1 MPCAHAALRIPRKLL
16 TEITKH
22 HGPEFVKIGV
32 RPGSVD
38 WFFDKHHIEVKD
50 VINDPADYDFDDDQE
65 DDDYQYPK
73 YRKLLEQV
81 VTEVDHL
88 RERWEELEDHLPPTL
103 FSVSMKSDAMDTIL
117 QIAKIINAP
126 SNPAA
131 VRMSGG
137 TPDYHVVRYCTDSGL
152 MRNDIVTILGA
163 SNTNTG
169 EFSKYEVLPE
179 FALQDRDTN
188 PFPIWLASRAY
199 DDYTNDEIVDDD
211 DKVDDVDI
219 DEE

>member
-1 MPCAHAALRIPRKLL
+1 M
-16 TEITKH
+16 
-22 HGPEFVKIGV
+22 
-32 RPGSVD
+32 
-38 WFFDKHHIEVKD
+38 
-50 VINDPADYDFDDDQE
+50 
-65 DDDYQYPK
+65 
-73 YRKLLEQV
+73 
-81 VTEVDHL
+81 TEVDHL

-199 DDYTNDEIVDDD
+199 DDDDYTNDEIVDDD

-219 DEE
+219 DEEY